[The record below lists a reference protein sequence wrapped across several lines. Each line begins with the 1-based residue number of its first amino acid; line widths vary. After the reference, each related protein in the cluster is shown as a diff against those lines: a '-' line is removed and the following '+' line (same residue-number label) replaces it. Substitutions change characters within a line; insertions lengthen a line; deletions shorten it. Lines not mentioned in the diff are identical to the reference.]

1 MWSKCEFKCHWP
13 LSLRFGISKGELKS
27 QYDKEAI
34 VGSNDSSVI
43 DQIVKQKNFPIK
55 HQAPKLKLIWLFN
68 WMFWWPKIKMSI
80 WFVTIQ
86 LNLNWECSFIGNPK
100 TPC

>member
-1 MWSKCEFKCHWP
+1 
-13 LSLRFGISKGELKS
+13 
-27 QYDKEAI
+27 
-34 VGSNDSSVI
+34 
-43 DQIVKQKNFPIK
+43 VKQKNFPIK